1 MFNVSFYPQSAS
13 ILTTT
18 VSCSPPGYSD
28 KVCPSTSSSESHLC
42 ILTTGISGSL
52 FASRRCSKL
61 CRHSYHSVSCL
72 PQRLSGKVCYRILHI
87 IYSRRILWDI
97 NIQKKK
103 PRILPPRCFLLASS
117 WSMIPPEVVR
127 TTKPNCLE
135 GRRLFVHFSI
145 SPMATSN
152 LGEITPHLLRRPV
165 RLTITLPARWSS
177 TTLNIKNIK

>member
-1 MFNVSFYPQSAS
+1 MSVSILNQPAFLPQLYLVRHLATVIRYAPVHHHQSPTSAFLLQEYLGACLPHGAVVS
-13 ILTTT
+13 YAGILTTL
-18 VSCSPPGYSD
+18 YL
-28 KVCPSTSSSESHLC
+28 VCH
-42 ILTTGISGSL
+42 
-52 FASRRCSKL
+52 RQ
-61 CRHSYHSVSCL
+61 
-72 PQRLSGKVCYRILHI
+72 QRLSGKVCYRILHI

-103 PRILPPRCFLLASS
+103 PRIFPPRCFLLASS
-117 WSMIPPEVVR
+117 WSMMPPEVVR

-135 GRRLFVHFSI
+135 GRRLFVHFSM